1 MTSENAELAELANR
15 HLWGQFSSL
24 GRSVDG
30 MTVIERGEGCYVWD
44 TEGKRYLDGLAGL
57 YTTQA
62 GYGQPSLA
70 AAAGAQAEILAFFP
84 IWTYAH
90 PAAVQLAAR
99 LASLAP
105 GDLNRVFFTS
115 GGSEAVESAWKLA
128 RPYFKVK
135 GEPLRTKVISRDLS
149 YHGVTMGA
157 LSISSH
163 DSAVWRHAVGV
174 NEPLRKAFSATRS
187 SVSREMPWS
196 CM

>member
-70 AAAGAQAEILAFFP
+70 AAAGAQAETLAFFP

-99 LASLAP
+99 LASL
-105 GDLNRVFFTS
+105 
-115 GGSEAVESAWKLA
+115 
-128 RPYFKVK
+128 
-135 GEPLRTKVISRDLS
+135 LS
-149 YHGVTMGA
+149 LIH
-157 LSISSH
+157 I
-163 DSAVWRHAVGV
+163 
-174 NEPLRKAFSATRS
+174 
-187 SVSREMPWS
+187 
-196 CM
+196 